1 MVYRWSVPR
10 KVTRGSERAVW
21 MPMPSLA
28 QNCCRVIRPLLYSR
42 TVLESPRN
50 QGVAEVGLAGVGRLG
65 QKGGGL
71 GVHLVVGGQV
81 IGSSTWGT
89 LLDEGLPPLVASS
102 T

>member
-1 MVYRWSVPR
+1 MKVSTSIPLSLVPRVMTTRRGFIIATAWAMVYRWSVPR

-50 QGVAEVGLAGVGRLG
+50 RVSLR
-65 QKGGGL
+65 
-71 GVHLVVGGQV
+71 
-81 IGSSTWGT
+81 
-89 LLDEGLPPLVASS
+89 
-102 T
+102 